1 MSNEGGLLIW
11 LGTRALGA
19 VVSLSED
26 QLEFF
31 QIHGPADIEHS
42 NLDWGNVAKFA
53 EHISVGKIM
62 SFVHAA
68 RIWWC
73 GKRI

>member
-1 MSNEGGLLIW
+1 MAWNASVGGSCFVKRRSARVL
-11 LGTRALGA
+11 
-19 VVSLSED
+19 
-26 QLEFF
+26 

-42 NLDWGNVAKFA
+42 NLGWGNVANTLNT
-53 EHISVGKIM
+53 SVWKIM